1 MVILCRP
8 LLMLIA
14 FGLMFASAEFPPP
27 IPGSRELTFQE
38 STDREQTANPQ
49 ASVPKEAPEA
59 LHSTREQAWEILET
73 GAKADKTRDR
83 AAAINIWG
91 AAAER

>member
-8 LLMLIA
+8 LLVLIA
-14 FGLMFASAEFPPP
+14 FGFLFSSTELPPS
-27 IPGSRELTFQE
+27 IPSSQELSFQE
-38 STDREQTANPQ
+38 STDTEQTANPQ